1 MMNNF
6 MRNQNMQACNGN
18 CEECPETEKWVRVDE
33 AECRKHIA
41 MLNNRDLLDL
51 LRSNFPDERIA
62 LLLGRNGNSVL
73 TIEKCCI
80 EFFGEEYD
88 EMEID
93 FFYDERLILRYN
105 PEEVVTLDGVLY
117 LTGAAEVLNM
127 DEHGNE
133 CSIGLTEMSD
143 VMDFADQNSTVIEVD
158 GKSIPVLR
166 LE

>member
-33 AECRKHIA
+33 AERRKHIA

-73 TIEKCCI
+73 TTEKCCI

-127 DEHGNE
+127 DAHGNE

-158 GKSIPVLR
+158 GKSIPALR
-166 LE
+166 L

>member
-33 AECRKHIA
+33 VERRKHIA

-73 TIEKCCI
+73 TTEKCCI

-158 GKSIPVLR
+158 GKSIPALR

>member
-6 MRNQNMQACNGN
+6 MKNQNQTYCNGN
-18 CEECPETEKWVRVDE
+18 CEDCPETGKWVRMDE
-33 AECRKHIA
+33 QERRRHIA
-41 MLNNRDLLDL
+41 MLNNRDMMNL
-51 LRSNFPDERIA
+51 LRHNFPEERLA
-62 LLLGRNGNSVL
+62 MLLGRNGNGVF
-73 TIEKCCI
+73 TTEKGCI

-105 PEEVVTLDGVLY
+105 PEEVVELDGVLY
-117 LTGAAEVLNM
+117 LMGTAEVLNM

-133 CSIGLTEMSD
+133 CSIGLTEVSN
-143 VMDFADQNSTVIEVD
+143 VMDFVDMNSTEIEVD
-158 GKSIPVLR
+158 GKTIPALR

>member
-6 MRNQNMQACNGN
+6 MRNQNMPNCSGN
-18 CEECPETEKWVRVDE
+18 CADCLETDKWVRME
-33 AECRKHIA
+33 EQERRRHIA
-41 MLNNRDLLDL
+41 MLNNRDLMEL
-51 LRSNFPDERIA
+51 LHHNFPEERVA
-62 LLLGRNGNSVL
+62 LLLGRNGNGVL
-73 TIEKCCI
+73 TTEKGCI
-80 EFFGEEYD
+80 EFFGEDYD

-105 PEEVVTLDGVLY
+105 PEEIVALDGMLY

-133 CSIGLTEMSD
+133 CSIGLAELAD
-143 VMDFADQNSTVIEVD
+143 VLDFTDQNATVIEVD
-158 GKSIPVLR
+158 GKTIPALR

>member
-6 MRNQNMQACNGN
+6 MRNHNMPNCSGN
-18 CEECPETEKWVRVDE
+18 CADCPETDKWVRME
-33 AECRKHIA
+33 EQERRRNIA
-41 MLNNRDLLDL
+41 MLNNRDLMEL
-51 LRSNFPDERIA
+51 LHHNFPDERIA
-62 LLLGRNGNSVL
+62 LLLGRNGNGVL
-73 TIEKCCI
+73 TTEKGCI
-80 EFFGEEYD
+80 EFFGEKYD

-105 PEEVVTLDGVLY
+105 PEEVVELDGMLY

-133 CSIGLTEMSD
+133 CSIGLAELED
-143 VMDFADQNSTVIEVD
+143 VLDFTDQNATVIEVD
-158 GKSIPVLR
+158 GKTIPALR

>member
-33 AECRKHIA
+33 AERRKHIA

-73 TIEKCCI
+73 TTEKCCI

-158 GKSIPVLR
+158 GKSIPALR
-166 LE
+166 L

>member
-6 MRNQNMQACNGN
+6 MRNLNLMSCNGN
-18 CEECPETEKWVRVDE
+18 CEDCPETDKWVRMDE
-33 AECRKHIA
+33 AERRRHIA
-41 MLNNRDLLDL
+41 MLNNRDMMNLLHH
-51 LRSNFPDERIA
+51 NFPEERIA
-62 LLLGRNGNSVL
+62 LLLGRNGNGVF
-73 TIEKCCI
+73 TTEKGCI

-88 EMEID
+88 EMEIG

-105 PEEVVTLDGVLY
+105 PEEVVKLDGVLY

-133 CSIGLTEMSD
+133 CSIGLTE
-143 VMDFADQNSTVIEVD
+143 VANEMDFVDMNSTQIEVD
-158 GKSIPVLR
+158 GKTIPALR

>member
-33 AECRKHIA
+33 AERRKHIA

-73 TIEKCCI
+73 TTEKCCI

>member
-33 AECRKHIA
+33 AERRKHIA

-62 LLLGRNGNSVL
+62 LILGRNGNSVL
-73 TIEKCCI
+73 TTEKCCI

-158 GKSIPVLR
+158 GKSIPALR

>member
-6 MRNQNMQACNGN
+6 MRNKNMQACNGN

-33 AECRKHIA
+33 AERRKHIA

-73 TIEKCCI
+73 TTEKCCI

-158 GKSIPVLR
+158 GKSIPALR

>member
-6 MRNQNMQACNGN
+6 MRNQNMPNCSGN
-18 CEECPETEKWVRVDE
+18 CEDCPETDKWVRME
-33 AECRKHIA
+33 EQERRRHIA
-41 MLNNRDLLDL
+41 MLNNRDLMEL
-51 LRSNFPDERIA
+51 LHHNFPDERIA
-62 LLLGRNGNSVL
+62 LLLGRNGNGVL
-73 TIEKCCI
+73 TTETGCI
-80 EFFGEEYD
+80 ECFGEDYD

-105 PEEVVTLDGVLY
+105 PEEVVELDGVLY

-133 CSIGLTEMSD
+133 CSIGLAELAD
-143 VMDFADQNSTVIEVD
+143 VLDFTDQNATVIEVD
-158 GKSIPVLR
+158 GKTIPALR

>member
-6 MRNQNMQACNGN
+6 MRNQNQPYCNGN
-18 CEECPETEKWVRVDE
+18 CADCPGTDKWVRMDD
-33 AECRKHIA
+33 AERRRHIA
-41 MLNNRDLLDL
+41 MLNNRDLMEL
-51 LRSNFPDERIA
+51 LHHNFPDERIA
-62 LLLGRNGNSVL
+62 LLLGRNGNGVL
-73 TIEKCCI
+73 TTETGCI
-80 EFFGEEYD
+80 EFFGEDYD

-105 PEEVVTLDGVLY
+105 PEEVVALDGMLY

-133 CSIGLTEMSD
+133 CSIGLAELAD
-143 VMDFADQNSTVIEVD
+143 VLDFTDQNATVIEVD
-158 GKSIPVLR
+158 GKTIPTLR

>member
-33 AECRKHIA
+33 AERRKHIA

-73 TIEKCCI
+73 TTEKCCI

-105 PEEVVTLDGVLY
+105 PEEVVTLDGVMY

>member
-33 AECRKHIA
+33 AERRKHIA

-73 TIEKCCI
+73 TTEKCCI

-158 GKSIPVLR
+158 GKSIPALR

>member
-6 MRNQNMQACNGN
+6 MRNQNMPNCSGN
-18 CEECPETEKWVRVDE
+18 CENCPETDKWVRMDE
-33 AECRKHIA
+33 QERRRHIA
-41 MLNNRDLLDL
+41 MLNNRDLMEL
-51 LRSNFPDERIA
+51 LHHNFPDERIA
-62 LLLGRNGNSVL
+62 LLLGRNGNGVL
-73 TIEKCCI
+73 TTETGCI
-80 EFFGEEYD
+80 EFFGEDYD

-105 PEEVVTLDGVLY
+105 PEEIVELDGALY

-133 CSIGLTEMSD
+133 CSIGLAELAD
-143 VMDFADQNSTVIEVD
+143 VLDFTDQNATVIEVD
-158 GKSIPVLR
+158 SKTIPALR

>member
-1 MMNNF
+1 MMNNL
-6 MRNQNMQACNGN
+6 MRNQNMQNCGGN
-18 CEECPETEKWVRVDE
+18 CADCPETDKWVRKSEPD
-33 AECRKHIA
+33 CNKHIA
-41 MLNNRDLLDL
+41 MLNNRDMMNLLHH
-51 LRSNFPDERIA
+51 NFPDERIA
-62 LLLGRNGNSVL
+62 LLLGRNGNGVL
-73 TIEKCCI
+73 TTEKGCI

-105 PEEVVTLDGVLY
+105 PEEVVELDGALY

-133 CSIGLTEMSD
+133 CSIGLTEVSN
-143 VMDFADQNSTVIEVD
+143 VMDFADMNSTEIEVD
-158 GKSIPVLR
+158 GKTIPALR

>member
-6 MRNQNMQACNGN
+6 MRNQNMQNCSGN
-18 CEECPETEKWVRVDE
+18 CADCPETDKWVRKSEPD
-33 AECRKHIA
+33 RNKHIA
-41 MLNNRDLLDL
+41 MLNNRDMMNLLHH
-51 LRSNFPDERIA
+51 NFPDERIA
-62 LLLGRNGNSVL
+62 LLLGRNGNGVL
-73 TIEKCCI
+73 TTEKGCI

-105 PEEVVTLDGVLY
+105 PEEVVVLDGMLY

-133 CSIGLTEMSD
+133 CSIGLTEVSN
-143 VMDFADQNSTVIEVD
+143 VMDFADMNSTEIEVD
-158 GKSIPVLR
+158 GKTIPALR

>member
-33 AECRKHIA
+33 AERRKHIA

-62 LLLGRNGNSVL
+62 LILGRNGNSVL
-73 TIEKCCI
+73 TTEKCCI

-105 PEEVVTLDGVLY
+105 PEEVVTLDGVMY

-158 GKSIPVLR
+158 GKSIPALR

>member
-6 MRNQNMQACNGN
+6 MRNQNMPN
-18 CEECPETEKWVRVDE
+18 CSRNCDDCPETDKWVRMDE
-33 AECRKHIA
+33 QERRRHIA
-41 MLNNRDLLDL
+41 MLNNRDLMEL
-51 LRSNFPDERIA
+51 LHHNFPDERIA
-62 LLLGRNGNSVL
+62 LLLGRNGNGVL
-73 TIEKCCI
+73 TTEKGCI
-80 EFFGEEYD
+80 EFFGEDYD

-105 PEEVVTLDGVLY
+105 PEEVVALDGMLY

-133 CSIGLTEMSD
+133 CSIGLTELAD
-143 VMDFADQNSTVIEVD
+143 VLDFTDQNAAVIEVD
-158 GKSIPVLR
+158 GKTIPALR

>member
-6 MRNQNMQACNGN
+6 MRNQNMQDCNGN

-33 AECRKHIA
+33 AERRKHIA

-73 TIEKCCI
+73 TTEKCCI

-158 GKSIPVLR
+158 GKSIPALR